1 MKRILALALFVAT
14 PLAAHVGDI
23 NSYFDGLAGPYPIR
37 VIVRPP
43 GVVPGRAEITVRTSA
58 SDVTQVMVKP
68 VRWDAREG
76 TGGSPP
82 ADTAKPV
89 GGERGLY
96 AAELWLM
103 ANGSYSIYVDVVG
116 ARGHGRAIVPI
127 TNIATKRLPMPKALG
142 VVLAILGVILVAGAV
157 SIVGAG
163 VREAVVRP
171 GVEASPQNR
180 RRARI
185 TMAIAAVLFFL
196 LVARGNAWWN
206 NVDARYRKSMFRP
219 FAVKT
224 SATGGQLTLT
234 IDDDRWQNAR
244 TASWT
249 ALLPDHGK
257 LMHLFLIGERGEL
270 AHLHPVSVTRERFRA
285 NLPPLP
291 PGRYRL
297 FADITHESGF
307 AQTLVDTVTI
317 GNVPPV
323 PPTDP
328 DDSWTHPSSASL
340 VMQPA
345 KLVAGRDA
353 DLRFDVR
360 DASGQPVAP
369 EPYIG
374 MAGHA
379 VIAAEDFS
387 VFVHVHPNGT
397 ISMASQQ
404 RFLER
409 DGIVDHSMHMQQA
422 NAATTIAFPY
432 AFPKPGRYR
441 VWVQAKVAGEIVT
454 RMFDVTVS

>member
-1 MKRILALALFVAT
+1 MKKTLALALLLAT

-23 NSYFDGLAGPYPIR
+23 NSYFDGMAGPYPIR

-43 GVVPGRAEITVRTSA
+43 GVVPGRAEITVRTA
-58 SDVTQVMVKP
+58 GSDVTQVAVKP
-68 VRWDAREG
+68 VRWDAREA
-76 TGGSPP
+76 GSPP
-82 ADTAKPV
+82 SDVARPV

-103 ANGSYSIYVDVVG
+103 TNGSYSIYVDVDG
-116 ARGHGRAIVPI
+116 TRGRGRAIVPI
-127 TNIATKRLPMPKALG
+127 TNIATKRLPMPPALG
-142 VVLAILGVILVAGAV
+142 ILLAVLGLILVAGAV

-163 VREAVVRP
+163 VREAIVRP
-171 GVEASPQNR
+171 GVEATPGDR

-185 TMAIAAVLFFL
+185 TMAIATVLLVL

-224 SATGGQLTLT
+224 TATGGQLVLA
-234 IDDDRWQNAR
+234 IDDERWEKAR
-244 TASWT
+244 AVSWT
-249 ALLPDHGK
+249 ALMPDHGK
-257 LMHLFLIGERGEL
+257 LMHLFLIGERGDL
-270 AHLHPVSVTRERFRA
+270 AHLHPISVTRERFRA

-297 FADITHESGF
+297 FADITSESGF

-317 GNVPPV
+317 GDVPPM

-328 DDSWTHPSSASL
+328 DDSWTRPSSATL
-340 VMQPA
+340 AMQPGNF
-345 KLVAGRDA
+345 VAGRDA

-360 DASGQPVAP
+360 DASGRPATP
-369 EPYIG
+369 EPYMG

-404 RFLER
+404 KFLER
-409 DGIVDHSMHMQQA
+409 DGIVDHSAHAQHA
-422 NAATTIAFPY
+422 NPATTIAFPY
-432 AFPKPGRYR
+432 AFPKAGRYR
-441 VWVQAKVAGEIVT
+441 VWVQAKVEGEIVT
-454 RMFDVTVS
+454 RRFDVTVS